1 MQLLPA
7 SWLAKELKM
16 RTVTLQSKAK
26 EPALFSIKDLMAVAT
41 LIGEDWKEVV
51 QFNCD
56 IVERELLRDK

>member
-1 MQLLPA
+1 
-7 SWLAKELKM
+7 M